1 MTEKNLAFVAL
12 GGQELTAKDSFA
24 IAQSDIPNPKAND
37 LIVKVEGFSLN
48 PIDEKRRSSLVGQSL
63 ILGYDAVGEIVA
75 LGDQVQNLTIGDRV
89 IYAGTTKRAGSYQ
102 RYQAVAANLIAKVDQ
117 EAPLH
122 ELAALPLVGLT
133 AWELLFERL
142 GFTPAHNAN
151 QGKTLL
157 VINGAGGV
165 GSMLTQL
172 ANWAGLTVLA
182 TASPK
187 NNPWLADHGVNF
199 AIDYHTDIVKAVHQ
213 SGFNQLDAI
222 AALYN
227 PVPYMTTM
235 AELIAPFGHI
245 GTIVKPTAPLDL
257 SPLLAKSVSFS
268 FERMFTKTDYNL
280 HADSTSVI
288 LSKLLALYFSGQLSA
303 SVSTSLSPINLTNL
317 KTGLTTLNSGHQ
329 VGKIVLS
336 GAFESSLNS

>member
-1 MTEKNLAFVAL
+1 MTEKNLAFVAQ
-12 GGQELTAKDSFA
+12 GGKSLTAADSFA
-24 IAQSDIPNPKAND
+24 VVQTELPKPQSHD

-48 PIDEKRRSSLVGQSL
+48 PVDEKRRTSLVDQAL

-75 LGDQVQNLTIGDRV
+75 LGDQVQNFSIGERV
-89 IYAGTTKRAGSYQ
+89 IYAGTTQRAGSYQ
-102 RYQAVAANLIAKVDQ
+102 RYQAVAANLVAKVNQ
-117 EAPLH
+117 EAPLN

-142 GFTPAHNAN
+142 GFIPEYKAN
-151 QGKTLL
+151 QGQTLL

-187 NNPWLADHGVNF
+187 NNDWLIDHGVHV
-199 AIDYHTDIVKAVHQ
+199 AIDYHKDIVDAVHQ
-213 SGFNQLDAI
+213 SGFKQLDAI

-227 PVPYMTTM
+227 PVPYMPAM

-257 SPLLAKSVSFS
+257 SALLAKSVSFN

-280 HADSTSVI
+280 NVDSTGII
-288 LSKLLALYFSGQLSA
+288 LSNLLALYFKGQLSA
-303 SVSTSLSPINLTNL
+303 SVTTSLSPINLTNL
-317 KTGLTTLNSGHQ
+317 KTGLTTLSAGHQ

-336 GAFESSLNS
+336 GNFEK